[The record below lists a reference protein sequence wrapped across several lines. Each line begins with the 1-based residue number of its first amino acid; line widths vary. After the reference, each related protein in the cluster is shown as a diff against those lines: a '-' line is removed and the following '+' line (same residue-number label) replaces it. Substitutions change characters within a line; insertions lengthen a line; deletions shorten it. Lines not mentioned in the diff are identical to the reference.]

1 MRVSIG
7 SFAPTLGTNLTV
19 TFRTLATGATTNFA
33 TASSVLATNATY
45 VTFSIN
51 NHKPPAINSRAS
63 TGCGYRLGCL
73 GAGLLQP
80 VLPEVSAQMR
90 LRSESVEFGPS

>member
-1 MRVSIG
+1 VQFENAELLMLLIPFG
-7 SFAPTLGTNLTV
+7 SVTLISLEQEENAATPMLVTLLPITILT
-19 TFRTLATGATTNFA
+19 
-33 TASSVLATNATY
+33 
-45 VTFSIN
+45 
-51 NHKPPAINSRAS
+51 HKPPAINSRAS